1 MALIIENG
9 TGVDNANSYI
19 SVAEARSFAS
29 LRSLILPSSDSA
41 VEVLI
46 VKAFDYLESLD
57 YKGNHANPPQSAE
70 FPRRDLYL
78 QGVLF
83 AQNEIPNKLK
93 QAQSQLTYEA
103 VNTDLQPTG
112 NGKEVIK
119 EKVDVVEVQYSEKG
133 INVARPTFTTV
144 NSLLKDLVKSG
155 LSSGHLITTRV

>member
-1 MALIIENG
+1 MALIIEDG

-19 SVAEARSFAS
+19 TVAEARAFAS
-29 LRSLILPSSDSA
+29 LRSLILPSSDSE

-83 AQNEIPNKLK
+83 SESQIPYKLK

-103 VNTDLQPTG
+103 VNIDLQPTG

-144 NSLLKDLVKSG
+144 NSFLKDLLKSG
-155 LSSGHLITTRV
+155 LSSGHLISTRV

>member
-1 MALIIENG
+1 MALIIEDG
-9 TGVDNANSYI
+9 TCVDNANSYI
-19 SVAEARSFAS
+19 TVAEARAFAS
-29 LRSLILPSSDSA
+29 LRSLILPSSDSE

-83 AQNEIPNKLK
+83 SESQIPYKLK

-103 VNTDLQPTG
+103 VNIDLQPTG

-144 NSLLKDLVKSG
+144 NSFLKDLLKSG
-155 LSSGHLITTRV
+155 LSSGHLISTRV

>member
-1 MALIIENG
+1 MALIIEDG

-19 SVAEARSFAS
+19 TVAEARAFAS
-29 LRSLILPSSDSA
+29 LRSLILPSSDSE

-83 AQNEIPNKLK
+83 SESQITYKLK

-103 VNTDLQPTG
+103 VNIDLQPTG

-144 NSLLKDLVKSG
+144 NSFLKDLLKSG
-155 LSSGHLITTRV
+155 LSSGHLISTRV

>member
-1 MALIIENG
+1 MALIIEDG

-19 SVAEARSFAS
+19 SVAEARAFAS
-29 LRSLILPSSDSA
+29 LRSLILPSSDPA

-46 VKAFDYLESLD
+46 IKAFDYLESLD

-93 QAQSQLTYEA
+93 QAQSQLTFEA

-144 NSLLKDLVKSG
+144 NSFLKDLLKSG
-155 LSSGHLITTRV
+155 LSSGHLISTRV

>member
-1 MALIIENG
+1 MALIIEDG

-29 LRSLILPSSDSA
+29 LRSLILPANDSA

-83 AQNEIPNKLK
+83 AENEIPNKLK
-93 QAQSQLTYEA
+93 QAQSQLTFEA

-144 NSLLKDLVKSG
+144 NSFLKDLLKSG
-155 LSSGHLITTRV
+155 LSSGHLISTRV

>member
-1 MALIIENG
+1 MALIIEDG

-29 LRSLILPSSDSA
+29 LRSLILPASDSA
-41 VEVLI
+41 VEVVI

-144 NSLLKDLVKSG
+144 NSFLKDLLKSG
-155 LSSGHLITTRV
+155 LSSGHLISTRV

>member
-1 MALIIENG
+1 MALIIEDG

-19 SVAEARSFAS
+19 TVAEARAFAS
-29 LRSLILPSSDSA
+29 LRSLILPSSDSE

-83 AQNEIPNKLK
+83 SESQIPYKLK

-103 VNTDLQPTG
+103 VNIDLQPTG
-112 NGKEVIK
+112 NGKELIK

-144 NSLLKDLVKSG
+144 NSFLKDLLKSG
-155 LSSGHLITTRV
+155 LSSGHLISTRV

>member
-1 MALIIENG
+1 MALIIEDG

-29 LRSLILPSSDSA
+29 LRSLILPASDSA

-46 VKAFDYLESLD
+46 IKAFDYLESLD

-144 NSLLKDLVKSG
+144 NSFLKDLLKSG
-155 LSSGHLITTRV
+155 LSSGHLISTRV

>member
-1 MALIIENG
+1 MALIIEDG

-29 LRSLILPSSDSA
+29 LRSLILPSSDSE

-78 QGVLF
+78 QGILF
-83 AQNEIPNKLK
+83 SESQIPYKLK

-103 VNTDLQPTG
+103 VNIDLQPTG

-144 NSLLKDLVKSG
+144 NSFLKDLLKSG
-155 LSSGHLITTRV
+155 LSSGHLISTRV

>member
-144 NSLLKDLVKSG
+144 NSFLKDLLKSG

>member
-1 MALIIENG
+1 MALIIEDG

-19 SVAEARSFAS
+19 TVAEARAFAS
-29 LRSLILPSSDSA
+29 LRSLILPSSDSE

-83 AQNEIPNKLK
+83 SESQIPYKLK
-93 QAQSQLTYEA
+93 QAQSQLAYEA
-103 VNTDLQPTG
+103 VNIDLQPTG

-144 NSLLKDLVKSG
+144 NSFLKDLLKSG
-155 LSSGHLITTRV
+155 LSSGHLISTRV

>member
-1 MALIIENG
+1 MALIIEDG

-19 SVAEARSFAS
+19 TVAEARSYAD
-29 LRSLILPSSDSA
+29 LRSLLLPSGDSA

-46 VKAFDYLESLD
+46 VKAFDYLESLE
-57 YKGNHANPPQSAE
+57 YKGSHANPPQAAE
-70 FPRRDLYL
+70 FPRQKLYL

-83 AQNEIPNKLK
+83 PDNQIPYKLK
-93 QAQSQLTYEA
+93 QAQCQLAFEA
-103 VNTDLQPTG
+103 VNIDLQPTG
-112 NGKEVIK
+112 NGKEVIR

-155 LSSGHLITTRV
+155 LSSGYLTSTRV